1 MKLSQLSLVLGIG
14 MVLTHALA
22 LLQVPATTR
31 WLRRFPRDVPTGVVL
46 MLVGTVWFE
55 WNLMAE
61 NLEDIAKYKTLLQ
74 IFFAVL
80 GVACCF
86 FAQDY
91 LAVRGLS
98 VVLLMAAF
106 VMCETARWHESLWRD
121 AITGWAYVW
130 VLAGM
135 WFTISPW
142 RLRDLINWGTA
153 SESRTR
159 LFSGLRMAFGLF
171 VMALGLTVL
180 RAGS

>member
-22 LLQVPATTR
+22 LLQVSAATR
-31 WLRRFPRDVPTGVVL
+31 WLRRFPRDVPAGIVL

-74 IFFAVL
+74 VFFAVL

-86 FAQDY
+86 FAKDY

-98 VVLLMAAF
+98 VVRLMAAF

-130 VLAGM
+130 VLAAL
-135 WFTISPW
+135 WLSVQPW
-142 RLRDLINWGTA
+142 RLRDGIAWVTA
-153 SESRTR
+153 TEGR
-159 LFSGLRMAFGLF
+159 LKLAAASGIVWGLF
-171 VMALGLTVL
+171 VIALGLTVL
-180 RAGS
+180 R